1 VRKVA
6 ICSYATSKFT
16 KNSNLSVFELA
27 CLPCI
32 DIIRETKILKT
43 EIDAVLFSSCS
54 TEQYGSNIICEMLGI
69 SPRISHRIE
78 SLCNSGTNS
87 IVSAYAYI
95 SSGLC
100 DSALIVGAEKA
111 KSPGSVL
118 SWDVSRGLFTFPAF
132 WAAIF
137 AKSHMRK
144 YGTTEEQMAT
154 VSVKNRTNA
163 LRNPNALFN
172 NEEEVITLRD
182 VMHSRRI
189 VDPIKLLDCSCPC
202 DGSSAI
208 LLLSEDKAKGVA
220 MDNPIWIKGIG
231 QQVTGASFNEA
242 SSDLTTI
249 KASKIA
255 AREAYAMSKTSPGHI
270 DVVELHDAFTILQI
284 LALEDLGFVQKG
296 MGGEFTYG
304 NEIVAVNPRG
314 GILGCGH
321 PIGTTGLSQLAEMAA
336 QLSEK
341 AGQRQVKGC
350 KTGLVHNLAAAGT
363 SATVIILGN

>member
-1 VRKVA
+1 
-6 ICSYATSKFT
+6 
-16 KNSNLSVFELA
+16 VFELA
-27 CLPCI
+27 CQPCI
-32 DIIRETKILKT
+32 DLIRKAKILKSD
-43 EIDAVLFSSCS
+43 IDAVLFSSCS

-100 DSALIVGAEKA
+100 DSVLIVGAEKA

-118 SWDVSRGLFTFPAF
+118 SWDISRGLFTFPVF

-137 AKSHMRK
+137 AKAHMRK

-163 LRNPNALFN
+163 RRNPNALFN
-172 NEEEVITLRD
+172 REEVITLKD
-182 VMHSRRI
+182 VMQSRRI
-189 VDPIKLLDCSCPC
+189 VDPIKLLDCSCAC
-202 DGSSAI
+202 DGSSAL
-208 LLLSEDKAKGVA
+208 LLLSEDKAKEVA

-231 QQVTGASFNEA
+231 QQITGASLNEA

-249 KASKIA
+249 NASKFA
-255 AREAYAMSKTSPGHI
+255 AREAYTMSNTSPDRI

-284 LALEDLGFVQKG
+284 LTLEDLGFVQKG
-296 MGGEFTYG
+296 MGGKFVDRNQT
-304 NEIVAVNPRG
+304 VVNPRG

-321 PIGTTGLSQLAEMAA
+321 PIGTTGLAQVAEIAA

-341 AGQRQVKGC
+341 AGQRQVKAC

-363 SATVIILGN
+363 SATVIILSN

>member
-1 VRKVA
+1 VRNVA

-16 KNSNLSVFELA
+16 KDSNLSVLELA
-27 CLPCI
+27 YLPCI
-32 DIIRETKILKT
+32 EIIREAKIFKT

-54 TEQYGSNIICEMLGI
+54 TEQYGSNIVCEMLDI
-69 SPRISHRIE
+69 RPKVSHRIE

-100 DSALIVGAEKA
+100 DSVLVVGAEKA

-118 SWDVSRGLFTFPAF
+118 SWDVSRGLYTFPVF

-137 AKSHMRK
+137 AKAHMRK

-163 LRNPNALFN
+163 QRNPKALFN
-172 NEEEVITLRD
+172 NQAESITLKD
-182 VMHSRRI
+182 VMQSRRI
-189 VDPIKLLDCSCPC
+189 ADPIKLLDCSCPC

-208 LLLSEDKAKGVA
+208 LLLSEDKAREVSIE
-220 MDNPIWIKGIG
+220 NPIWIKGIG
-231 QQVTGASFNEA
+231 QQSTGASFNEA

-249 KASKIA
+249 NASRIA
-255 AREAYAMSKTSPGHI
+255 AREAYAMSNASPDRI
-270 DVVELHDAFTILQI
+270 DVVELHDAFTILEI

-296 MGGEFTYG
+296 MGGKFFER
-304 NEIVAVNPRG
+304 NETVVVNPRG

-321 PIGTTGLSQLAEMAA
+321 PIGTTGLAQVAEVAA

-350 KTGLVHNLAAAGT
+350 KTALVHNIAAAGT
-363 SATVIILGN
+363 SATVIILSK